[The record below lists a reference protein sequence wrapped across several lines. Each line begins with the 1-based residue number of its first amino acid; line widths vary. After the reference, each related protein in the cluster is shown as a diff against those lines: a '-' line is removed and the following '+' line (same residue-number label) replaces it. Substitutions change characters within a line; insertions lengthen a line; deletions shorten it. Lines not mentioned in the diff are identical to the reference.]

1 MTDRA
6 LNMTKD
12 TKKTVTVQE
21 AVGVFD
27 NEDDLHTA
35 IDELQE
41 HGFMRQELSVLAEDK
56 VVEEKLHR
64 SYKRTEEAID
74 DPDAPRTIFV
84 PQETL
89 GEAEGALIGTPLYL
103 AATTAGAVTV
113 ASGGTILTA
122 IAAAA
127 AAGAA
132 GTAIGGVL
140 ANFLSQHHADYI
152 QDQLEKGGIVLWV
165 HLRSPEMQE
174 KARQIL
180 AKHTNKDVHI
190 HEIPA

>member
-1 MTDRA
+1 
-6 LNMTKD
+6 MTKD
-12 TKKTVTVQE
+12 TKKVITVHE
-21 AVGVFD
+21 AVGIFD
-27 NEDDLHTA
+27 NEDALHTA

-41 HGFMRQELSVLAEDK
+41 NGFMRQELSVLAEEK
-56 VVEEKLHR
+56 AVEEKLHR
-64 SYKRTEEAID
+64 IYKRTEEAID

-89 GEAEGALIGTPLYL
+89 GEAEGALIGTPLYV

-122 IAAAA
+122 IVAAA

-140 ANFLSQHHADYI
+140 ASFLAQHHADYI
-152 QDQLEKGGIVLWV
+152 QDQLGKGGILLWV
-165 HLRSPEMQE
+165 HLRSPDMEE

-190 HEIPA
+190 HEIPAG